1 MNRIDKLIRS
11 AIKESMDEKAD
22 ELHSMIQD
30 EDWNPNGPVTIS
42 GTDISEEDEFDVE
55 DDYVMDK
62 IKRECEDDPESE
74 SCRKHKEYAG
84 LSDGG
89 ELEEILYG
97 GQKRLDRNK
106 NGRLDKEDFKLIR
119 GSKKK
124 KEVGEI
130 ELSKLKKGGKYKYK
144 KPSFEDEIEYKE
156 KKEYPFGSPMHSFR
170 GKKADAHLM
179 GDDDIESF
187 VSDFDELGEGIGYHD
202 NIDSDHFHEK
212 TGGMYNMGDEDFED
226 VEEIDVP
233 FNKRRPTDDEYVD
246 FEEMRPTEKKSFF
259 SRMKNKLGLGEEEA
273 VEGNAFTG
281 ALDKARKEGDPEFK
295 VGGKKYETKEG
306 KKNLR
311 RFKKLYEQLGTG
323 STQNQSVPLMWGGS
337 GWQNAS
343 NVNMSSL
350 KQVAGEATD
359 KTAQN
364 ISAAGYKVYKLG
376 DKLYSNYQGTV
387 NQSVPLMWGGSGW
400 QNASNVNM
408 SSLKQVAGEATD
420 KTAQNISAAGYK
432 VYKLGDKLYSNYQGQ
447 IKESIELTESEMI
460 DLIEQIVLEQKSD
473 KSFGGKKPK
482 GMAETEKAQKGSKKE
497 NDAYIK
503 SVTQKLKDY
512 LKDGSKGGYETSPK
526 HFPKGNGEFAKMDKM
541 AYQADDTTQEYI
553 ENFTAAGQENLVFDE
568 IHPDEDWMSSNIEG
582 SSKTGNNPEWANSV
596 QTGVNKKR
604 NQIRKDNLLGAV
616 KQMAYN
622 KAPQPVVDDAK
633 QGSLGKF
640 GKNFGKDAGKKA
652 TKILN
657 QLESK
662 EEKNDVLLSE
672 EFNKM
677 KNLINYNKKTQ

>member
-62 IKRECEDDPESE
+62 IKRECQDDPESE

-84 LSDGG
+84 LTNGG
-89 ELEEILYG
+89 ELEERLHG
-97 GQKRLDRNK
+97 GQKKLDRNK
-106 NGRLDKEDFKLIR
+106 NGRLDKEDFKLLR

-144 KPSFEDEIEYKE
+144 TPSFEDEIEYKE

-226 VEEIDVP
+226 VEEIDIP
-233 FNKRRPTDDEYVD
+233 FNKRRPTEDEYVD

-281 ALDKARKEGDPEFK
+281 ALAKARKSGDDEFE
-295 VGGKKYETKEG
+295 VGGKKFETKEG
-306 KKNLR
+306 KHNKKN
-311 RFKKLYEQLGTG
+311 
-323 STQNQSVPLMWGGS
+323 V
-337 GWQNAS
+337 
-343 NVNMSSL
+343 
-350 KQVAGEATD
+350 
-359 KTAQN
+359 
-364 ISAAGYKVYKLG
+364 
-376 DKLYSNYQGTV
+376 
-387 NQSVPLMWGGSGW
+387 
-400 QNASNVNM
+400 
-408 SSLKQVAGEATD
+408 
-420 KTAQNISAAGYK
+420 
-432 VYKLGDKLYSNYQGQ
+432 
-447 IKESIELTESEMI
+447 KESIELTESEMI

-497 NDAYIK
+497 NDDYIK
-503 SVTQKLKDY
+503 SVTKKLKDY
-512 LKDGSKGGYETSPK
+512 LKDGSKGGYETNPK
-526 HFPKGNGEFAKMDKM
+526 HFPKGNGELAKMDKM
-541 AYQADDTTQEYI
+541 AYQANDVTSEYI

-568 IHPDEDWMSSNIEG
+568 IHPDEEWMNSNIEG
-582 SSKTGNNPEWANSV
+582 SSKTGNNHEWANAV
-596 QTGVNKKR
+596 DTGVNKKR
-604 NQIRKDNLLGAV
+604 NQIRKDNLIGAV

-622 KAPQPVVDDAK
+622 KAPQPVVDDAN

-677 KNLINYNKKTQ
+677 KNLISYNKRTQ

>member
-1 MNRIDKLIRS
+1 MNRINKLIRS
-11 AIKESMDEKAD
+11 AIKESMDEKAE

-30 EDWNPNGPVTIS
+30 EDWNPNGPVTLNAQS
-42 GTDISEEDEFDVE
+42 TDISEEDGVD

-84 LSDGG
+84 ITDGG
-89 ELEEILYG
+89 ELEEKLHG

-106 NGRLDKEDFKLIR
+106 NGRLDKEDFKLLR
-119 GSKKK
+119 KSKGK
-124 KEVGEI
+124 KEVKEI

-144 KPSFEDEIEYKE
+144 SPSFEDELEYDE
-156 KKEYPFGSPMHSFR
+156 EHEYPSGSPMYSFK
-170 GKKADAHLM
+170 GKNAAGHLM
-179 GDDDIESF
+179 GKGDVESY
-187 VSDFDELGEGIGYHD
+187 VSDFDRELSRLDDVELGEGIGYHD

-212 TGGMYNMGDEDFED
+212 TGGMYDMSDDDFED

-233 FNKRRPTDDEYVD
+233 LNKRRGGDDEYID
-246 FEEMRPTEKKSFF
+246 FEEMKPTEKKSFF

-281 ALDKARKEGDPEFK
+281 ALAKARKGGDDEFE
-295 VGGKKYETKEG
+295 VGGKKFETKEG
-306 KKNLR
+306 KYKIKKN
-311 RFKKLYEQLGTG
+311 
-323 STQNQSVPLMWGGS
+323 V
-337 GWQNAS
+337 
-343 NVNMSSL
+343 
-350 KQVAGEATD
+350 
-359 KTAQN
+359 
-364 ISAAGYKVYKLG
+364 
-376 DKLYSNYQGTV
+376 
-387 NQSVPLMWGGSGW
+387 
-400 QNASNVNM
+400 
-408 SSLKQVAGEATD
+408 
-420 KTAQNISAAGYK
+420 
-432 VYKLGDKLYSNYQGQ
+432 
-447 IKESIELTESEMI
+447 KESVELTESEMI

-482 GMAETEKAQKGSKKE
+482 GLAVTQKAQKGSKKE
-497 NDAYIK
+497 NDDYIK

-512 LKDGSKGGYETSPK
+512 LKDGSKGEYSMEPK
-526 HFPKGNGEFAKMDKM
+526 IFPKGNGELAKMEKM
-541 AYQADDTTQEYI
+541 TYQPDNATSEYI
-553 ENFTAAGQENLVFDE
+553 DNFTAAGQENLVYDE
-568 IHPDEDWMSSNIEG
+568 IHPNEDWMTSNLEG
-582 SSKTGNNPEWANSV
+582 SSKTGNNPEWANAV
-596 QTGVNKKR
+596 DTGVNKKR

-633 QGSLGKF
+633 QGAVGKF

-662 EEKNDVLLSE
+662 EDKNDVLLSE

-677 KNLINYNKKTQ
+677 KTLINYNKRTQ

>member
-1 MNRIDKLIRS
+1 MNRINKLIRS
-11 AIKESMDEKAD
+11 AIKESMDEKAE

-30 EDWNPNGPVTIS
+30 EDWNPNAPVTIS
-42 GTDISEEDEFDVE
+42 AQSTDISEEDGVD

-89 ELEEILYG
+89 ELEEKLHG

-106 NGRLDKEDFKLIR
+106 NGRLDKEDFKLLR
-119 GSKKK
+119 KSKGK
-124 KEVGEI
+124 KEVKEI

-144 KPSFEDEIEYKE
+144 SPSFEDELEYDE
-156 KKEYPFGSPMHSFR
+156 EHEYPSGSPMYSFK
-170 GKKADAHLM
+170 GKNAAGHLM
-179 GDDDIESF
+179 GKGDVESY
-187 VSDFDELGEGIGYHD
+187 VSDFDRELSRLDDVELGEGIGYHD

-212 TGGMYNMGDEDFED
+212 TGGMYDMSDDDFED

-233 FNKRRPTDDEYVD
+233 LNKRRGGDDEYID
-246 FEEMRPTEKKSFF
+246 FEEMKPTEKKSFF

-281 ALDKARKEGDPEFK
+281 ALAKARKSGDDEFE
-295 VGGKKYETKEG
+295 VGGKKFETKEG
-306 KKNLR
+306 KYKIKKN
-311 RFKKLYEQLGTG
+311 
-323 STQNQSVPLMWGGS
+323 V
-337 GWQNAS
+337 
-343 NVNMSSL
+343 
-350 KQVAGEATD
+350 
-359 KTAQN
+359 
-364 ISAAGYKVYKLG
+364 
-376 DKLYSNYQGTV
+376 
-387 NQSVPLMWGGSGW
+387 
-400 QNASNVNM
+400 
-408 SSLKQVAGEATD
+408 
-420 KTAQNISAAGYK
+420 
-432 VYKLGDKLYSNYQGQ
+432 
-447 IKESIELTESEMI
+447 KESVELTESEMI

-482 GMAETEKAQKGSKKE
+482 GLAVTQKAQKGSKKE
-497 NDAYIK
+497 NDDYIK

-512 LKDGSKGGYETSPK
+512 LKDGSKGEYSMEPK
-526 HFPKGNGEFAKMDKM
+526 IFPKGNGELVKMEKM
-541 AYQADDTTQEYI
+541 TYQPDNATSEYI
-553 ENFTAAGQENLVFDE
+553 DNFTAAGQENLVYDE
-568 IHPDEDWMSSNIEG
+568 IHPNEDWMTSNLEG
-582 SSKTGNNPEWANSV
+582 SSKTGNNPEWANAV
-596 QTGVNKKR
+596 DTGVNKKR

-633 QGSLGKF
+633 QGAVGKF

-662 EEKNDVLLSE
+662 EDKNDVLLSE

-677 KNLINYNKKTQ
+677 KTLINYNKRTQ

>member
-1 MNRIDKLIRS
+1 MNRINKLIRS
-11 AIKESMDEKAD
+11 AIKESMDEKAE

-30 EDWNPNGPVTIS
+30 EDWNPNAPVTIS
-42 GTDISEEDEFDVE
+42 AQSTDISEEDGVD

-89 ELEEILYG
+89 ELEEKLHG

-106 NGRLDKEDFKLIR
+106 NGRLDKEDFKLLR
-119 GSKKK
+119 KSKGK
-124 KEVGEI
+124 KEVKEI

-144 KPSFEDEIEYKE
+144 SPSFEDELEYDE
-156 KKEYPFGSPMHSFR
+156 EHEYPSGSPMYSFK
-170 GKKADAHLM
+170 GKNAAGHLM
-179 GDDDIESF
+179 GKGDVESY
-187 VSDFDELGEGIGYHD
+187 VSDFDRELSRLDDVELGEGIG
-202 NIDSDHFHEK
+202 
-212 TGGMYNMGDEDFED
+212 DFED

-233 FNKRRPTDDEYVD
+233 LNKRRGGDDEYID
-246 FEEMRPTEKKSFF
+246 FEEMKPTEKKSFF

-281 ALDKARKEGDPEFK
+281 ALAKARKSGDDEFE
-295 VGGKKYETKEG
+295 VGGKKFETKEG
-306 KKNLR
+306 KYKIKKN
-311 RFKKLYEQLGTG
+311 
-323 STQNQSVPLMWGGS
+323 V
-337 GWQNAS
+337 
-343 NVNMSSL
+343 
-350 KQVAGEATD
+350 
-359 KTAQN
+359 
-364 ISAAGYKVYKLG
+364 
-376 DKLYSNYQGTV
+376 
-387 NQSVPLMWGGSGW
+387 
-400 QNASNVNM
+400 
-408 SSLKQVAGEATD
+408 
-420 KTAQNISAAGYK
+420 
-432 VYKLGDKLYSNYQGQ
+432 
-447 IKESIELTESEMI
+447 KESVELTESEMI

-482 GMAETEKAQKGSKKE
+482 GLAVTQKAQKGSKKE
-497 NDAYIK
+497 NDDYIK

-512 LKDGSKGGYETSPK
+512 LKDGSKGEYSMEPK
-526 HFPKGNGEFAKMDKM
+526 IFPKGNGELAKMEKM
-541 AYQADDTTQEYI
+541 TYQPDNATSEYI
-553 ENFTAAGQENLVFDE
+553 DNFTAAGQENLVYDE
-568 IHPDEDWMSSNIEG
+568 IHPNEDWMTSNLEG
-582 SSKTGNNPEWANSV
+582 SSKTGNNPEWANAV
-596 QTGVNKKR
+596 DTGVNKKR

-633 QGSLGKF
+633 QGAVGKF

-662 EEKNDVLLSE
+662 EDKNDVLLSE

-677 KNLINYNKKTQ
+677 KTLINYNKRTQ

>member
-1 MNRIDKLIRS
+1 MNRINKLIRS
-11 AIKESMDEKAD
+11 AIKESMDEKAE

-30 EDWNPNGPVTIS
+30 EDWNPNAPVTIS
-42 GTDISEEDEFDVE
+42 AQSTDISEEDGVD

-89 ELEEILYG
+89 ELEEKLHG

-106 NGRLDKEDFKLIR
+106 NGRLDKEDFKLLR
-119 GSKKK
+119 KSKGK
-124 KEVGEI
+124 KEVKEI

-144 KPSFEDEIEYKE
+144 SPSFEDELEYDE
-156 KKEYPFGSPMHSFR
+156 EHEYPSGSPMYSFK
-170 GKKADAHLM
+170 GKNAAGHLM
-179 GDDDIESF
+179 GKGDVESY
-187 VSDFDELGEGIGYHD
+187 VSDFDRELSRLDDVELGEGIGYHD

-212 TGGMYNMGDEDFED
+212 TGGMYDMSDDDFED

-233 FNKRRPTDDEYVD
+233 LNKRRGGDDEYID
-246 FEEMRPTEKKSFF
+246 FEEMKPTEKKSFF

-281 ALDKARKEGDPEFK
+281 ALAKARKSGDDEFE
-295 VGGKKYETKEG
+295 VGGKKFETKEG
-306 KKNLR
+306 KYKIKKN
-311 RFKKLYEQLGTG
+311 
-323 STQNQSVPLMWGGS
+323 V
-337 GWQNAS
+337 
-343 NVNMSSL
+343 
-350 KQVAGEATD
+350 
-359 KTAQN
+359 
-364 ISAAGYKVYKLG
+364 
-376 DKLYSNYQGTV
+376 
-387 NQSVPLMWGGSGW
+387 
-400 QNASNVNM
+400 
-408 SSLKQVAGEATD
+408 
-420 KTAQNISAAGYK
+420 
-432 VYKLGDKLYSNYQGQ
+432 
-447 IKESIELTESEMI
+447 KESVELTESEMI

-482 GMAETEKAQKGSKKE
+482 GLAVTQKAQKGSKKE
-497 NDAYIK
+497 NDDYIK

-512 LKDGSKGGYETSPK
+512 LKDGSKGEYSMEPK
-526 HFPKGNGEFAKMDKM
+526 IFPKGNGELAKMEKM
-541 AYQADDTTQEYI
+541 TYQPDNATSEYI
-553 ENFTAAGQENLVFDE
+553 DNFTAAGQENLVYDE
-568 IHPDEDWMSSNIEG
+568 IHPNEDWMTSNLEG
-582 SSKTGNNPEWANSV
+582 SSKTGNNPEWANAV
-596 QTGVNKKR
+596 DTGVNKKR

-633 QGSLGKF
+633 QGAVGKF

-662 EEKNDVLLSE
+662 EDKNDVLLSE

-677 KNLINYNKKTQ
+677 KTLINYNKRTQ